1 MRFRVIIAV
10 SVFLALLEPLFAA
23 EKEITWNTFRKH
35 LALDVRDTSLVEVL
49 GGIQRETGWQV
60 RMQTGLNRPVSV
72 KFKPKP
78 VEDALRFLL
87 GDLHY
92 KLSARPG
99 EPGKLEVY
107 LANTIAE
114 TEPMAEPVSKPRV
127 APNQLA
133 VIFRPGQD
141 AAALAKRFNA

>member
-1 MRFRVIIAV
+1 MKFHVIVAV
-10 SVFLALLEPLFAA
+10 SLFLSLFEPLFAA
-23 EKEITWNTFRKH
+23 EKEITWNAFRKH
-35 LALDVRDTSLVEVL
+35 LALDMRDTSLVEVL

-60 RMQTGLNRPVSV
+60 RMQTGLNRPISV

-78 VEDALRFLL
+78 VGEAMRFLL

-92 KLSARPG
+92 TLSARPG

-107 LANTIAE
+107 SANIIAE
-114 TEPMAEPVSKPRV
+114 TAPMAEPVSKPKV

-133 VIFRPGQD
+133 VIFRP
-141 AAALAKRFNA
+141 